1 MVIPLY
7 HSMNVVNTGLQQIY
21 NNMHEHGET
30 FFSMRHQVICQHH
43 PCFSTMLFGMES
55 VTPSIVWLQEP
66 ASMPRLRVGLTFSGA
81 LTSLC
86 PSNLAHLLSIGPK
99 QRTFVTAA
107 INCLWIQFFCCG
119 SCRCCLSDPFTSR
132 FFLPYH
138 DKCCHAK
145 LKKHNGMPCDQKPY
159 MTQRSRK
166 GKAPLMIPH

>member
-1 MVIPLY
+1 
-7 HSMNVVNTGLQQIY
+7 
-21 NNMHEHGET
+21 
-30 FFSMRHQVICQHH
+30 
-43 PCFSTMLFGMES
+43 
-55 VTPSIVWLQEP
+55 
-66 ASMPRLRVGLTFSGA
+66 MPRLRVGLTFSGA

-107 INCLWIQFFCCG
+107 INCLWIQFFCCS

-166 GKAPLMIPH
+166 GKAPLKHNAFGGAFSEPLRKRSHPSVQDESPNTAHLPKQAPANPKISNVCRTQPPTKFNMVAKSFP